1 MKNQVIIQVAGL
13 GVPLRHPTKNL
24 TAGYEWRWS
33 SDPDVSPD
41 SPVHVLGSQKEV
53 ERFVQ
58 LAVDK
63 RFLDANMLEIIPVV
77 ADDSN
82 TVTREM
88 AIAAGAEPENW
99 NIIRVALVISGNSKR
114 GPIMDEIEWA
124 GGRDEYAEGQ
134 HMMESHEHAKRRG
147 ISHPSIFHQNESG
160 HIMRAANF
168 LEEHYRQMRP
178 SLRAAQ
184 EFSKAMERALLN
196 LDVENING
204 ERAKLYLQQFRDA
217 LIDLSVVEQ
226 HTTKDTL
233 RQEALQATEA
243 DVTKPSSPTMR
254 IH

>member
-24 TAGYEWRWS
+24 AAGYEWRWS

-53 ERFVQ
+53 ERFIR

-63 RFLDANMLEIIPVV
+63 RFLDANMIEIIPVV

-82 TVTREM
+82 TVSREM
-88 AIAAGAEPENW
+88 AIAAGADAENW
-99 NIIRVALVISGNSKR
+99 NIIRVALVISGNSKH

-124 GGRDEYAEGQ
+124 GARDEYAEGQ

-147 ISHPSIFHQNESG
+147 IGHPSIFHQNESG

-168 LEEHYRQMRP
+168 LDEHYRQMRP

-184 EFSKAMERALLN
+184 EFNKGMERALLE
-196 LDVENING
+196 LDVENINPD
-204 ERAKLYLQQFRDA
+204 RAKVYLQQLRDG
-217 LIDLSVVEQ
+217 LVDRVLVEQ
-226 HTTKDTL
+226 HTAKDTL
-233 RQEALQATEA
+233 RQEGSHSPEQDDPTP
-243 DVTKPSSPTMR
+243 TGPSMR
-254 IH
+254 MH